1 MAPAAARAYDLVSRT
16 MEDKIL
22 QDNMAAAHDLAFLVC
37 DLQNDFLHP
46 EGAYGRGGAKAVHV
60 SAIVPRARIAADAVR
75 SAGGVV
81 IGTMFTLVPGRDGE
95 PLIAPH
101 LKKMRP
107 FLSKGDFHSGSWG
120 QAMVD
125 EIGPCD
131 ATVEKIAYS
140 AFYQTRLEWLLRRL
154 GINRLAMCGI
164 VTNGGLASTLRDA
177 AVRDFPITLLEDG
190 CAAFDMATHQ
200 ATIKSLS
207 SLASVMSCAD
217 FAASLTPTA
226 KRA

>member
-1 MAPAAARAYDLVSRT
+1 MQHDGVTDAS
-16 MEDKIL
+16 
-22 QDNMAAAHDLAFLVC
+22 DLAFLIC

-46 EGAYGRGGAKAVHV
+46 DGAYGRGGAKAAHV
-60 SAIVPRARIAADAVR
+60 AAVVPRARLAADAVR
-75 SAGGVV
+75 RAGGVV

-101 LKKMRP
+101 LKAMRP
-107 FLSKGDFHSGSWG
+107 FLRKGDFHPGSWG

-125 EIGPCD
+125 DIGPCD

-154 GINRLAMCGI
+154 GIRRLAVCGI
-164 VTNGGLASTLRDA
+164 VTNGGLASTMRDA

-190 CAAFDMATHQ
+190 CAAFDVATHQ
-200 ATIKSLS
+200 STIKSLS
-207 SLASVMSCAD
+207 SLAKVMSCAD
-217 FAASLTPTA
+217 FAASLNPA
-226 KRA
+226 AEA